1 MQTNIIHIE
10 TVYFLIITRLFF
22 YNLQDACDTDCDKVS
37 EVCNTNYKQYR

>member
-10 TVYFLIITRLFF
+10 TVDFLITRLFF

-37 EVCNTNYKQYR
+37 EVRN